1 MGRQS
6 TAFPIR
12 FKQSRYIKM
21 QTSEIPTGY
30 SVAEFIKRWGIGR
43 NTFYKELANG
53 NLVTIKI
60 GRRRLVTLRAEREWI
75 KAKEKQG
82 GLR

>member
-1 MGRQS
+1 
-6 TAFPIR
+6 
-12 FKQSRYIKM
+12 M
-21 QTSEIPTGY
+21 QVAEIPQGY
-30 SVAEFIKRWGIGR
+30 SVSEFIARWGIGR

-53 NLVTIKI
+53 HLVTIKI

>member
-1 MGRQS
+1 M
-6 TAFPIR
+6 TINNI
-12 FKQSRYIKM
+12 KQ
-21 QTSEIPTGY
+21 GY
-30 SVAEFIKRWGIGR
+30 SVPEFLDRWGIGR
-43 NTFYKELANG
+43 STFYKELANG

-75 KAKEKQG
+75 KTKEMQG

>member
-1 MGRQS
+1 
-6 TAFPIR
+6 
-12 FKQSRYIKM
+12 M
-21 QTSEIPTGY
+21 QTAEIPNGY
-30 SVAEFIKRWGIGR
+30 SVPEFLEKWGIGR

-53 NLVTIKI
+53 NLVTIKV
-60 GRRRLVTLRAEREWI
+60 GRRRLVTQRAEREWI

>member
-1 MGRQS
+1 
-6 TAFPIR
+6 
-12 FKQSRYIKM
+12 M
-21 QTSEIPTGY
+21 QTAESPQGY
-30 SVAEFIKRWGIGR
+30 SVQEFIKRWGIGR

-75 KAKEKQG
+75 KAKEKLG